1 MEMFL
6 TDIKELYTI
15 LNTMFPKLNFYFIP
29 QNDHHTGTQA
39 LQHQLWKQNNSVLC
53 VTCCYTLVWSTSEES
68 IRMGDFKHH
77 FAHNFRF

>member
-1 MEMFL
+1 MFL

-39 LQHQLWKQNNSVLC
+39 LQHQLWNNSVLC
-53 VTCCYTLVWSTSEES
+53 VTCCYTPSMEHFWRKYKNGPISSTICS
-68 IRMGDFKHH
+68 
-77 FAHNFRF
+77 